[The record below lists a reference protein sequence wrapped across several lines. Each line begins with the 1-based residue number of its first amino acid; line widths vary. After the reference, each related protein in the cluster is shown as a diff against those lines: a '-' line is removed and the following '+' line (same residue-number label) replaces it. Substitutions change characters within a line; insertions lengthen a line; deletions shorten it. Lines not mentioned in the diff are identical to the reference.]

1 VVGTAQ
7 WKPAAAAALARE
19 AAGAMLSGNAAS
31 LLLWARHGCGPGMM
45 HGPAQRGR
53 TMTRRKFQTSAD
65 DTLDS
70 GLYFTRLPGPLLLS
84 NTGSTCA
91 ASSRQHS
98 ECSRR
103 KTPYRPGKSL
113 QSVL

>member
-1 VVGTAQ
+1 
-7 WKPAAAAALARE
+7 
-19 AAGAMLSGNAAS
+19 MLGGNAAS

-91 ASSRQHS
+91 GSSRQHEAMQPS
-98 ECSRR
+98 ED
-103 KTPYRPGKSL
+103 SL
-113 QSVL
+113 QARQKLAERAVRDTVNCCAKAAFAV